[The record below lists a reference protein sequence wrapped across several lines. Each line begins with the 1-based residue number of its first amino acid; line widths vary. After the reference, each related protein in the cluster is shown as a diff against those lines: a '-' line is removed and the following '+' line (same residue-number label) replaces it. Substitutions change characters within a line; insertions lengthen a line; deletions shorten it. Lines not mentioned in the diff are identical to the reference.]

1 MNTNRQL
8 NDMYLKLLN
17 IENDLFNMKLEVWD
31 SGESPLYCKKYE
43 DSIESIQELVRDA
56 SNRIEYVKWR
66 IDQLNKEKGVKV

>member
-1 MNTNRQL
+1 MNPNRQL

-66 IDQLNKEKGVKV
+66 IDQLNKEKEVKA

>member
-1 MNTNRQL
+1 MNPNRQL

-66 IDQLNKEKGVKV
+66 IDQLNKEKEAKV

>member
-1 MNTNRQL
+1 MNPNRQL

-43 DSIESIQELVRDA
+43 DSIESIQELVSDA

-66 IDQLNKEKGVKV
+66 IDQLNKEKEAKV

>member
-1 MNTNRQL
+1 MNPNRQL

-66 IDQLNKEKGVKV
+66 IDQLNKEKEVKV

>member
-1 MNTNRQL
+1 MNPNRQL

-43 DSIESIQELVRDA
+43 DSIESIQELVSDA

-66 IDQLNKEKGVKV
+66 IDQLNKEKEVKA